1 MSLFQGAFCL
11 VLRYN
16 SNLFGRF
23 RWLKNGLQMRNN
35 ADRQIESNEDSSIIK
50 FQRVKFS
57 DKGMYTCFV
66 SNDAASVS
74 RTVELIVSVAP
85 RWKVEPRNASAVIG
99 QSAILHCSCD
109 GFPAPSVTWKKG
121 VGK

>member
-1 MSLFQGAFCL
+1 MTIGKFH
-11 VLRYN
+11 LR
-16 SNLFGRF
+16 FPCRF
-23 RWLKNGLQMRNN
+23 RWLKNGLQLRNN

-50 FQRVKFS
+50 FQRVKFA

-121 VGK
+121 VGE

>member
-1 MSLFQGAFCL
+1 
-11 VLRYN
+11 
-16 SNLFGRF
+16 
-23 RWLKNGLQMRNN
+23 MRNN